1 MLSTEEYIAQRKKED
16 MIKKIEK
23 NDYVCEECKM
33 DFWEKDALDR
43 LREEELNDPD
53 FDPYTPY

>member
-1 MLSTEEYIAQRKKED
+1 